1 MSGIQIVGQNKTT
14 TNSALK
20 IANSNNINYNDD
32 ENENQVCKAMFWGFL
47 FLCVLVFVLT
57 LIICVRNKM
66 RKGKQQVRNL
76 LSSISA

>member
-1 MSGIQIVGQNKTT
+1 MSGIQIVGQNQTT

-20 IANSNNINYNDD
+20 IANSNNIDYNDD
-32 ENENQVCKAMFWGFL
+32 EHENQVCKAMFWGFL
-47 FLCVLVFVLT
+47 LLCVLVFVLT

-66 RKGKQQVRNL
+66 RKGKQQVRYL